1 MNTFVVSPV
10 ELRDVV
16 TSALNDLKAKHVTVI
31 DVMALTQVTDYMV
44 IASGGSI
51 RHMRSL
57 VDHVLDS
64 AKSEGVKVLGVE
76 GLPDSDWILIDLGDV
91 VVHVMKQEARTFYQ
105 LERLWVGINDP
116 GT

>member
-1 MNTFVVSPV
+1 
-10 ELRDVV
+10 
-16 TSALNDLKAKHVTVI
+16 
-31 DVMALTQVTDYMV
+31 MALTQVTDYMV

-91 VVHVMKQEARTFYQ
+91 VVHVMQQEARTFYQ